1 MMPYLIDK
9 ILNYKTYSIRRKINS
24 LLEMDANIY
33 CNLGIDSTKT
43 VTIAKGNFDKV
54 SLNYEHIYPEY
65 NSLDNWRNIHKSFLN
80 KPIQFR
86 FLKDIQDHTGGR
98 QLSRFR

>member
-9 ILNYKTYSIRRKINS
+9 ILNYKTYTISRKIDS

-43 VTIAKGNFDKV
+43 ERTEAKKL
-54 SLNYEHIYPEY
+54 SKQIYRAIK
-65 NSLDNWRNIHKSFLN
+65 SLDSEQGQKYLY
-80 KPIQFR
+80 
-86 FLKDIQDHTGGR
+86 LMD
-98 QLSRFR
+98 